1 MSDLIRRQDVLAYPI
16 REDHYDREH
25 GNKHF
30 IAGIESVM
38 EYVECL
44 PSAEPKTP
52 SNGSIT
58 CVKSEKMHDRTMG
71 DLISRQD
78 ACEAVKNEMESWLE
92 GDRCDYRNV
101 VDAIMDLPS
110 AEKAQL
116 SEEGTTKDATYD
128 SISRKDAIDA
138 VEFGITYAKAID
150 VNTGESKELFKEGND
165 ALKKAVERLKELP
178 STKPE
183 VIRCK
188 DCKHFHY
195 DKPYVVYDI
204 PVLGHEVCDKWGD
217 GCKTSENGFC
227 FMAERRGEEE

>member
-1 MSDLIRRQDVLAYPI
+1 MQIRA
-16 REDHYDREH
+16 DHYDREH

-58 CVKSEKMHDRTMG
+58 SINPENTHDRTMG
-71 DLISRQD
+71 DLISR
-78 ACEAVKNEMESWLE
+78 A
-92 GDRCDYRNV
+92 
-101 VDAIMDLPS
+101 
-110 AEKAQL
+110 
-116 SEEGTTKDATYD
+116 
-128 SISRKDAIDA
+128 DAIDA
-138 VEFGITYAKAID
+138 LDTIGYDFS
-150 VNTGESKELFKEGND
+150 ESGLSEPELEEVCEAVGNVRHD
-165 ALKKAVERLKELP
+165 MISRIKNLSSAEPERLTDDDFETIRIHLNAQKEKLCNQQRWEEAEEYQRIIDRFIAFA
-178 STKPE
+178 SAEPE
-183 VIRCK
+183 IIRCK

-227 FMAERRGEEE
+227 FMAERRGDSDV